1 MDVDECEQS
10 DGREQYGKYYED
22 FGVGDMYRH
31 WPGHTITEGE
41 HSLFCAITRNDHPVH
56 SDVVYAASAHHGRV
70 LVVGTFVF
78 SLVVGMTVRD
88 VSGKAIANLGY
99 ESVTH
104 DAPVFIGDTLY
115 ADTVVLDKQLTSK
128 AGIVTV
134 ETRAVKKVENNP
146 GWHTNVVVLTLRRKI
161 LVPRREQ

>member
-1 MDVDECEQS
+1 MEIDERELI
-10 DGREQYGKYYED
+10 DGREQYGRYYED
-22 FGVGDMYRH
+22 FNVDDVYKH

-41 HSLFCAITRNDHPVH
+41 HALFCALTRNDHPVH
-56 SDVVYAASAHHGRV
+56 SDQVYAASAHHGRV

-78 SLVVGMTVRD
+78 SLAVGMTVRD
-88 VSGKAIANLGY
+88 ISGKAIANLEY

-115 ADTVVLDKQLTSK
+115 AETVVVDKKPTSK
-128 AGIVTV
+128 AGIVIV
-134 ETRAVKKVENNP
+134 ETRAVKKVESNP
-146 GWHTNVVVLTLRRKI
+146 GWYVSVVVLTLRRKI